1 LEVEASL
8 EGIALGETRDVEAR
22 CPWRSSIAATS
33 EIFTDFQI
41 PDCFFLK
48 SLKYQRSDANCSE
61 VFEMLLHDQ
70 VTLGQRAGGLGGLR
84 PQLMW

>member
-1 LEVEASL
+1 VSL
-8 EGIALGETRDVEAR
+8 EELDCCDFRDFHR
-22 CPWRSSIAATS
+22 L
-33 EIFTDFQI
+33 
-41 PDCFFLK
+41 PDSRLFFLK

>member
-1 LEVEASL
+1 MWRQGVP
-8 EGIALGETRDVEAR
+8 GGAR
-22 CPWRSSIAATS
+22 LLRLPRFSPTS
-33 EIFTDFQI
+33 RFQTV
-41 PDCFFLK
+41 FFLK

>member
-1 LEVEASL
+1 VSL
-8 EGIALGETRDVEAR
+8 EELDCCDFRDFHR
-22 CPWRSSIAATS
+22 L
-33 EIFTDFQI
+33 
-41 PDCFFLK
+41 PDSRLCFFLK